1 VLRCISSCD
10 VFFVCV
16 SLKYDACHILF
27 YRLKL
32 ALKLKRIFVAI
43 TTITILLIL
52 TGFAYNSVPPARS
65 ATPSDSDWQ
74 LTVTGIVKNPL
85 TLNWTEITALPKTIV
100 PAALICVDFPNKIL
114 LQGYWGG
121 VKLNTLIELAE
132 SSPSVIK
139 VAFYAADGYSTDLTI
154 ETAKRNDVI
163 LAYELNS
170 TSLNDLR
177 LVVPGKWGYKWISQI
192 TNIELVD
199 YNYLGRWESQG
210 YPDDADISAGGG
222 QSVKDLRL
230 LPKVNNTSPAPTPTP
245 TPPLTTPS
253 PSPSPEAPSGQT
265 TPTPEP
271 LERMSIPTE
280 AIYAIA
286 LSAVAV
292 LLVAVLT
299 FVRKKK

>member
-1 VLRCISSCD
+1 M
-10 VFFVCV
+10 
-16 SLKYDACHILF
+16 
-27 YRLKL
+27 
-32 ALKLKRIFVAI
+32 
-43 TTITILLIL
+43 
-52 TGFAYNSVPPARS
+52 YNSIPPAKS
-65 ATPSDSDWQ
+65 ALNSDIDWQ
-74 LTVTGIVKNPL
+74 LTVTGLVKSSL

-100 PAALICVDFPNKIL
+100 PAALICVDFPNRIL

-121 VKLNTLIELAE
+121 VKLQTLLEAVE
-132 SSPSVIK
+132 PSPSVVK

-192 TNIELVD
+192 INIELVD
-199 YNYLGRWESQG
+199 YNFLGRWESQG
-210 YPDDADISAGGG
+210 YSDEGDMSSGGG

-230 LPKVNNTSPAPTPTP
+230 LPKINNTAPTPTP
-245 TPPLTTPS
+245 ATPSTTPS
-253 PSPSPEAPSGQT
+253 PSPSPVAPSDQT

-280 AIYAIA
+280 TIYAIA
-286 LSAVAV
+286 VSGAAVV
-292 LLVAVLT
+292 LVVFLA

>member
-1 VLRCISSCD
+1 
-10 VFFVCV
+10 
-16 SLKYDACHILF
+16 
-27 YRLKL
+27 L
-32 ALKLKRIFVAI
+32 ALKLKRVFTAI
-43 TTITILLIL
+43 TTIALLLIL
-52 TGFAYNSVPPARS
+52 TSFAYNSMPPARS
-65 ATPSDSDWQ
+65 AIPSDADWQ
-74 LTVTGIVKNPL
+74 LTVAGLVKNPL

-121 VKLNTLIELAE
+121 VKLNTLIEAAE
-132 SSPSVIK
+132 PSPSAFK
-139 VAFYAADGYSTDLTI
+139 VAFYAADGYSTDLTF
-154 ETAKRNDVI
+154 ETAKRNDTI

-199 YNYLGRWESQG
+199 YNYLGRWESAG
-210 YPDDADISAGGG
+210 YSDDADISAGGG

-230 LPKVNNTSPAPTPTP
+230 LPKVNNTSPAPTSTP
-245 TPPLTTPS
+245 TLTTPS
-253 PSPSPEAPSGQT
+253 PSPSPVAPLDQT

-271 LERMSIPTE
+271 LESMSIPTE
-280 AIYAIA
+280 AIYVIA
-286 LSAVAV
+286 VSMVVVVLVVA
-292 LLVAVLT
+292 LT

>member
-1 VLRCISSCD
+1 MC
-10 VFFVCV
+10 FFVCV

-27 YRLKL
+27 YKLKL
-32 ALKLKRIFVAI
+32 ALKLKRIFAAI

-52 TGFAYNSVPPARS
+52 TGFAYNSIPPARS

-253 PSPSPEAPSGQT
+253 PSPFPEAPSDQT

-286 LSAVAV
+286 LSVVAV